1 MIGQGVNVGGVY
13 YEVDLDTGKMLRES
27 RQADSA
33 LRGVEFRMGAV
44 ALAVKALAAA
54 LALLKMAR
62 VADEVRLLG
71 ARVEVAAGS
80 VERGADAMA
89 QLARISARTQTAVEA
104 NVQVFTRLNA
114 SIMQMGGTQN
124 DTLRVTE
131 LLAMAIKVSGASAT
145 EAASA
150 MTQFGQALGSGQLQ
164 GDELRSLLEN
174 APYLMRQLADGIG
187 VPVGALKKL
196 GEEGKLTADVVTEAL
211 TKAAGKIEADFA
223 KLPRTFDAAMLAL
236 VDQLRAASEAAD
248 TLSGSSAALTGVA
261 SGTADAVGML
271 VDQLRAASGEASS
284 LGRNDAI
291 SEWSRRTTLVL
302 SYVADAADLTWQTL
316 SVLGRNV
323 AFVFQGVGREIGG
336 IGAQIA
342 AVMRGDLAQA
352 AAIRDQMLADAAA
365 SRAALDAADARSL
378 GGRQL
383 AGAAM
388 RERMGAL
395 ATADT
400 SGYMDRSDR
409 LARGTTS
416 RLTPPAA
423 TDTKAAERAA
433 RLAAAAAERA
443 RDERNA
449 GYLEEIEG
457 ERKFQAEIAALKD
470 QAVRDDQARR
480 EREADE
486 AAKAE
491 ADRQAGRS
499 MAAGFLAESNPIAQL
514 GIELERKT
522 QLLREAAERDKANEE
537 LYAQARVQLAQD
549 TAARI
554 TAILQQEQ
562 FDRMAA
568 QSQLLGSTGALFGQM
583 ADLAKQ
589 FGGEQSRTFR
599 ALFAASKGFAIA
611 DAGLKL
617 QMAVMQALADPTAFT
632 PAQKLA
638 NYAAIASAGGSLL
651 SAIKGINYG
660 GGRLYGGAVD
670 AGSMYRV
677 NENGRPEMFVGSGGR
692 QFMLPNT
699 RGEVVPAGDVGGAGG
714 WTININNAPP
724 GTTASVNDETRTIDI
739 SVARAEA
746 RIAEGISSN
755 RGPVWQ
761 AMTTA
766 TNVRPKL

>member
-409 LARGTTS
+409 LARGTASTL
-416 RLTPPAA
+416 RAPPP
-423 TDTKAAERAA
+423 DDKKAAKKAA
-433 RLAAAAAERA
+433 VDAKKAAADAKKAA
-443 RDERNA
+443 DERTR
-449 GYLEEIEG
+449 GYLEQIEG
-457 ERKFQAEIAALKD
+457 ERRIQDEADAAAREFYEK
-470 QAVRDDQARR
+470 QQRRRDD
-480 EREADE
+480 E
-486 AAKAE
+486 AKAE

>member
-383 AGAAM
+383 AGQAM

-409 LARGTTS
+409 LARGTASTL
-416 RLTPPAA
+416 RAPPP
-423 TDTKAAERAA
+423 DDKKAAKK
-433 RLAAAAAERA
+433 AAADAKKAAA
-443 RDERNA
+443 DAKKAADERTR
-449 GYLEEIEG
+449 GYLEQIEG
-457 ERKFQAEIAALKD
+457 ERRIQDEADAAAREFYEK
-470 QAVRDDQARR
+470 QQRRRDD
-480 EREADE
+480 E
-486 AAKAE
+486 AKAE